1 MDNEVTDA
9 LRRVFE
15 KDLHGAAAVYLFGSA
30 AHGVLRHDSD
40 VDVGVLLSQPPPGT
54 LEGQP
59 FDLED
64 ELERALGRPVDVVV
78 LNTAPADLRARVL
91 RLGRLVLERDRS
103 ARIRFE
109 VLTRNEAFDLEPVL
123 RRYRDPSGK
132 AR

>member
-1 MDNEVTDA
+1 MDNEVADA
-9 LRRVFE
+9 LRRFFE

-40 VDVGVLLSQPPPGT
+40 IDVGVLLSQPPPST